1 MPKLE
6 FVRVYA
12 KEYRSRLSKFA
23 RSPSPQI
30 VNSSRVEEENKY
42 DVADL
47 GRRDEQL
54 QAPDKELQKEPFEEL
69 QKEPFEEPQKEPF
82 EEPQKEPFEEP
93 PKEPFEEPRN
103 DQPPAV
109 DQPDSFEQTPITA
122 PVVVDNVLPE
132 VQALEQPNQATNNEV
147 PVAEAQ
153 GSASVEQADTP
164 QVEAPQNEVDKPAE
178 APQNEVDVTDKQA
191 EAPQNEVDVTDKQAE
206 APQNEVGVAEKP
218 AEAPQVEADSADK
231 QAEVPQEEVDG
242 AEQPADKEE
251 GVEPAHAHA
260 TYQISQNEA
269 ATYTLKQLQTVCL
282 DHNIA
287 ARGTKA
293 DLRQRLIQANVIV

>member
-69 QKEPFEEPQKEPF
+69 QKEPF

-191 EAPQNEVDVTDKQAE
+191 EAPQNEV
-206 APQNEVGVAEKP
+206 GVAEKP